1 MSGIGDEKTGAPLS
15 GVLMLRGSAAV
26 LGVSLPLMPCSVMV
40 EPRLLLRMMSGC
52 SVTVMVLT
60 APGVLEL
67 CPMLATVKEEAT
79 TMRGDSSPTPRVIDA
94 AEIGTS
100 PVAEIW
106 IMLGPVCGMV
116 GLSKSNLTTVTLS
129 EGTVS
134 PGDTLSVSVPV
145 FAAHCAV
152 ALKSALA
159 SRSAMVASGVTDPSK
174 PEMVMVEFMS
184 PVNGNCGWKDT
195 VMVLVAP
202 GIGVLW
208 AIAFTVKLAER

>member
-1 MSGIGDEKTGAPLS
+1 
-15 GVLMLRGSAAV
+15 MLRGSAGV
-26 LGVSLPLMPCSVMV
+26 LGVSLPLMPCTVMV

-52 SVTVMVLT
+52 NVTVMVLT

-67 CPMLATVKEEAT
+67 CPILAKVKEEAT
-79 TMRGDSSPTPRVIDA
+79 TLRGAAVPAPRVIDA

-106 IMLGPVCGMV
+106 IMLGPVCGVV
-116 GLSKSNLTTVTLS
+116 GLSKSNLTTVTLV

-134 PGDTLSVSVPV
+134 PGDTLSVSDPV
-145 FAAHCAV
+145 FAAHSAV
-152 ALKSALA
+152 ALKSAPA

-174 PEMVMVEFMS
+174 PEMVMLEFML
-184 PVNGNCGWKDT
+184 PVNGNCGLKDT

-202 GIGVLW
+202 GIVVLW
-208 AIAFTVKLAER
+208 PIAFTAKLAER